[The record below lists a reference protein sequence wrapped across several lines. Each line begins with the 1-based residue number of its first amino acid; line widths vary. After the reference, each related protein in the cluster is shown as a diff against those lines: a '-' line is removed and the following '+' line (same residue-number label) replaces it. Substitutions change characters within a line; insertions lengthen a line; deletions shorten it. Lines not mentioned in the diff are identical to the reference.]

1 MANKTMHHLV
11 IGDDT
16 YEIVDQTARD
26 KKVPMPLNGNV
37 VDYGEAGYVLM
48 TNGDGTT
55 EWVEMGGGD
64 IVRYNIT
71 NLLTNVSNSNSA
83 TSIREEQAYNAT
95 LSVAES
101 ASLDSVSV
109 TMGGVNITATAYNTS
124 SKVISIASVTGD
136 VVITARASI
145 VVTQP
150 ITWTGVGTE
159 NTASPVID
167 AREVDI
173 RIEVP
178 FVEGDANLASTTT
191 AEAALAGLGVK
202 LYNDAELTDYV
213 GMFYFSTNEI
223 KSSWTSSSLPNLYF
237 DTDTLLEVHGYYA
250 VLFANRRGGVFVS
263 NAGATAY
270 LNAHATS
277 VTLVTPEP
285 EEEISNAEAT
295 DRDLLQAY
303 SLKAVSLN
311 TDTADDATS
320 YAGVIET
327 AKNEW
332 MREYSG
338 SINKIPLIIHTDQ
351 HASMGDDAS
360 KTMWET
366 IDDMVSWFDISKV
379 VNLGDTT
386 NSYSNYDDPTLGDA
400 YLEAYLEATKA
411 IPMSKRIEVFGNHDC
426 MANIN
431 NYLTYVP
438 TFPSY
443 LNPYFKNVMA
453 RKTSNNGYHVTYDPY
468 FNVKYIVTSNYD
480 YVDASNY
487 EMASPAQYDWVIEE
501 LSKDDGYDI
510 IVLSHVGHSWYH
522 DSQFSNI
529 LKARYAKTAGTATD
543 RLGGTHSYDFTNCQT
558 NLLVFL
564 HGHNHDDHY
573 DYDMG
578 VLSQCFDNYYETTR
592 PIFFVIVDRENNQLK
607 VWKVTNTPEY
617 TVYTR
622 PFIEQT

>member
-1 MANKTMHHLV
+1 MS
-11 IGDDT
+11 
-16 YEIVDQTARD
+16 EIDSII
-26 KKVPMPLNGNV
+26 LNGEE
-37 VDYGEAGYVLM
+37 YTLAGGVPATMYS
-48 TNGDGTT
+48 
-55 EWVEMGGGD
+55 
-64 IVRYNIT
+64 IT
-71 NLLTNVSNSNSA
+71 NQLTNVSNSNSA
-83 TSIREEQAYNAT
+83 TSIREGRAYNAT

-124 SKVISIASVTGD
+124 TKVISIASVTGD

-145 VVTQP
+145 VITQA
-150 ITWTGVGTE
+150 ITWTGYGTE

-178 FVEGDANLASTTT
+178 FVEGDTNLASTTT
-191 AEAALAGLGVK
+191 AETAFAGLGVK
-202 LYNDAELTDYV
+202 LYTDAEATDYV
-213 GMFYFSTNEI
+213 GMFFYSTNEI
-223 KSSWTSSSLPNLYF
+223 KSSWTGVQLPNLYF

-250 VLFANRRGGVFVS
+250 VLFAVKRTNVFVDNNS
-263 NAGATAY
+263 ATAY

-277 VTLVTPEP
+277 VTLVTPESEP

-311 TDTADDATS
+311 TDTASDSTS
-320 YAGVIET
+320 YAGVIEE
-327 AKNEW
+327 AKNAW
-332 MREYSG
+332 MLEYSG
-338 SINKIPLIIHTDQ
+338 NINKIPLIIHTDQ
-351 HASMGDDAS
+351 HDDMGDDAS

-379 VNLGDTT
+379 INLGDTT
-386 NSYSNYDDPTLGDA
+386 NAYDNYNDPTLGDTG
-400 YLEAYLEATKA
+400 LEAYLEATKA

-426 MANIN
+426 MANIGGS
-431 NYLTYVP
+431 LTYVP

-453 RKTSNNGYHVTYDPY
+453 RRTSNNGYHVTYDPY

-487 EMASPAQYDWVIEE
+487 SMASPAQYDWLIEE

-510 IVLSHVGHSWYH
+510 IVLSHAGHPWYY

-543 RLGGTHSYDFTNCQT
+543 RLSGTHSYDFTNCQT

-564 HGHNHDDHY
+564 HGHSHSDGY
-573 DYDMG
+573 GYDMG
-578 VLSQCFDNYYETTR
+578 VLSQCFKNYYDSTR
-592 PIFFVIVDRENNQLK
+592 PIFFVIVDRENSQLK
-607 VWKVTNTPEY
+607 VWKVMRTPAYE
-617 TVYTR
+617 VYTR
-622 PFIEQT
+622 PFIEQTS